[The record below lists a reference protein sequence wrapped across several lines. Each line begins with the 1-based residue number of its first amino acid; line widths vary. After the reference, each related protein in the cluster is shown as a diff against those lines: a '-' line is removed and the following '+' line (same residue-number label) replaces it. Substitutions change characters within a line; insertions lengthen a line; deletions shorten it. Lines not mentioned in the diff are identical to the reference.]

1 MKPGLG
7 TQLRHLIE
15 LLDAAVETSYEQAGL
30 DYRPRYTPV
39 MRALLAQE
47 PMTIGE
53 IAAHAGLTQPAATQ
67 TVALMIKEGWLS
79 ATTGTRDGRQKMIA
93 LSPTAHEQLPRLRAC
108 WQATGAAADDLDAEL
123 PHPLSSTL
131 ASAIDALSDRSF
143 GERIRAARAG
153 QAPSGKTAGP
163 NDGD

>member
-7 TQLRHLIE
+7 TQLRHLVE
-15 LLDAAVETSYEQAGL
+15 LLDAAVETSYKEAGL

-47 PMTIGE
+47 PMTVGE

-67 TVALMIKEGWLS
+67 TVALMIREGWLT
-79 ATTGTRDGRQKMIA
+79 ATTGSRDGRQKMIA
-93 LSPTAHEQLPRLRAC
+93 LSPTAHERLPRVREC
-108 WQATGAAADDLDAEL
+108 WQATGAAADDLDAQL
-123 PHPLSSTL
+123 PHPLSVTL

-143 GERIRAARAG
+143 GQRIRAARDV
-153 QAPSGKTAGP
+153 QVRSRQTIGK